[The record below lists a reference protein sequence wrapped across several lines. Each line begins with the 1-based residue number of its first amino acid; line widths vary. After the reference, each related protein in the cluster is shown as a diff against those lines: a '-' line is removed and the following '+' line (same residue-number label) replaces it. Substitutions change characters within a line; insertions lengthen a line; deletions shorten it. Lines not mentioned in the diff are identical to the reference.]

1 MLSKSAKA
9 DFSRLE
15 LARQVEEYGKQ
26 LDQYKQQQAA
36 TITGITNAITSI
48 GGDVTGTQEDKTWL
62 ITS

>member
-1 MLSKSAKA
+1 MLSKSDKA

-15 LARQVEEYGKQ
+15 FTRQVTEYGQQ
-26 LDQYKQQQAA
+26 LEQYKQQQAA

-48 GGDVTGTQEDKTWL
+48 GGDVTGTQEDKIWL